1 MMTAICNGITQTSV
15 INKHREEDEG
25 EYEAWIMV
33 ELKSRQLTNEKL
45 GHWTQIKKRKYIR

>member
-1 MMTAICNGITQTSV
+1 MTAICNGITQTSV